1 MEERVRQLIDEY
13 QKEMEVFSYYKA
25 LQHVFEITSI
35 LNKYIDSEAPWKLAK
50 EGDPRVKTVLY
61 NLWNGLR
68 VTAMLLYPFMPV
80 KSQSIWNAIGI
91 GKMIEKVSFD
101 EEKVF
106 YCIDDM
112 AAIGKIAP
120 IFPRIED

>member
-1 MEERVRQLIDEY
+1 
-13 QKEMEVFSYYKA
+13 
-25 LQHVFEITSI
+25 
-35 LNKYIDSEAPWKLAK
+35 
-50 EGDPRVKTVLY
+50 
-61 NLWNGLR
+61 
-68 VTAMLLYPFMPV
+68 MLLYPFMPV

-101 EEKVF
+101 EEKAF